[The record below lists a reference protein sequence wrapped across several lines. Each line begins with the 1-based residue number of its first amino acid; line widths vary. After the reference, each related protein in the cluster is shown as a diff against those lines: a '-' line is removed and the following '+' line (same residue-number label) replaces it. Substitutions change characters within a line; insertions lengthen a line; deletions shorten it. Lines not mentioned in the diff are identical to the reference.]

1 MPRLVKLND
10 RHLKYI
16 DGRLAGKSGPVA
28 AREAGFCESRASDL
42 ARNPLIVAELD
53 RRRAEL
59 REKAGYD
66 FDAAMKELETAA
78 AFAVQTKN
86 ATALTRVAELRM
98 KLAGLLKDKDP
109 NAGAGNVTF
118 VINGVTPQAPRAEI
132 ADNE

>member
-28 AREAGFCESRASDL
+28 ARDAGFSEGRASDL

-59 REKAGYD
+59 REQAGYD
-66 FDAAMKELETAA
+66 TDKALGELGAAA
-78 AFAVQTKN
+78 AFAIKTNN
-86 ATALTRVAELRM
+86 ATALARITELKMRLM
-98 KLAGLLKDKDP
+98 GLLKENKGAS
-109 NAGAGNVTF
+109 AGFQLIIT
-118 VINGVTPQAPRAEI
+118 GVDSPAKPGVE
-132 ADNE
+132 N

>member
-1 MPRLVKLND
+1 MPRLVKLSD

-28 AREAGFCESRASDL
+28 AREAGFSDGRASDL

-59 REKAGYD
+59 RERTGYD
-66 FDAAMKELETAA
+66 TEQALKELEKAA

-86 ATALTRVAELRM
+86 ATALARVAELKMRLM
-98 KLAGLLKDKDP
+98 GLLKESKGAS
-109 NAGAGNVTF
+109 AGFNLIIT
-118 VINGVTPQAPRAEI
+118 GVDSPANPGVE
-132 ADNE
+132 N

>member
-1 MPRLVKLND
+1 MPRLARLND

-28 AREAGFCESRASDL
+28 AREAGFSEGRASDL
-42 ARNPLIVAELD
+42 ARNPLIIAELD

-98 KLAGLLKDKDP
+98 KLAGLLKESKGAS
-109 NAGAGNVTF
+109 AGFNLIIT
-118 VINGVTPQAPRAEI
+118 GVDSPANPGVE
-132 ADNE
+132 N